1 MGKSSSPCPGVVS
14 AAVAPRRKG
23 RQPLFPAV
31 LSPLPDQSA
40 NGVGGLHRCSSMAA
54 SSSTQ
59 PKRRTTLFFAGEIV
73 GCTNLNASGAQC
85 KYWLVTGSTPWKRV
99 AGRAEG
105 TSHADAPAEGENMM
119 VFQHPISV
127 CYEANGL
134 ATDHDWP
141 RLEVEVRW
149 LDDSGRSDLAGY
161 GVCPMPKRPG
171 VHELECRVWRPKGKF
186 NLSQFFLG
194 GAPALKDNAL
204 RYGLTDENETGALR
218 LMRGVGRSRLKS
230 VPSGIVHIRMNVTT
244 RTVALTGDE

>member
-73 GCTNLNASGAQC
+73 GCTNLTRVRSAVQILARQQHSVEA
-85 KYWLVTGSTPWKRV
+85 V

-141 RLEVEVRW
+141 GWRW
-149 LDDSGRSDLAGY
+149 RFGGSMTPADQTSPATAYAPCLSVQASTNSSAESGGPRANSTFRSSFSRRARAERQCAPLLAS
-161 GVCPMPKRPG
+161 PTR
-171 VHELECRVWRPKGKF
+171 
-186 NLSQFFLG
+186 
-194 GAPALKDNAL
+194 
-204 RYGLTDENETGALR
+204 
-218 LMRGVGRSRLKS
+218 MRQARCGS
-230 VPSGIVHIRMNVTT
+230 
-244 RTVALTGDE
+244 